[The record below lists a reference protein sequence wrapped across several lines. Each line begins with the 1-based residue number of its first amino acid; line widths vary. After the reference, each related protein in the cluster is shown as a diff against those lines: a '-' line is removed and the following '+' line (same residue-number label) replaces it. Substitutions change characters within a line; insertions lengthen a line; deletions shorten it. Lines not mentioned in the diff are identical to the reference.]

1 MSDDTDD
8 QMTWFLHVYLPEL
21 RKMLLNEPYD
31 RTILDP
37 KGVLQDNKDATY
49 DAKNE
54 EQW

>member
-1 MSDDTDD
+1 MSDDPNDHEE
-8 QMTWFLHVYLPEL
+8 WFQRWLAEAK
-21 RKMLLNEPYD
+21 KMLLGQPYD

-37 KGVLQDNKDATY
+37 RGVRQDNEDATY